1 MTGKPKAG
9 AAWHNTPVALRS
21 DLYRRALEQGIDIS
35 DACNRALASLTGIE
49 YAGRQREEVAVP
61 LPVIV
66 ARNGSNPYGSGEPE
80 KSPSRELPPVIN
92 ADDPSAPAR
101 VVQAK
106 TQKKKVPAAPP
117 AAPVPAPAP
126 VKERAVAAPESGTR
140 KAAAGKRRTAS
151 AKKGSGKDALK
162 LFFSSRVTRSGDEKD
177 RVAKDEFYERFARFC
192 RDHHVTAVPE
202 RKTVTVALKN
212 RFALLEKTI
221 DEKQCWT
228 GILLK

>member
-1 MTGKPKAG
+1 MTEKPKAG
-9 AAWHNTPVALRS
+9 ATWHSTPVALRS

-49 YAGRQREEVAVP
+49 YAGRQRGEVPVP
-61 LPVIV
+61 PPVIV
-66 ARNGSNPYGSGEPE
+66 AKNGSSPYVPGETE
-80 KSPSRELPPVIN
+80 KSPSRDLPPVIN
-92 ADDPSAPAR
+92 ADDPAAPAR

-106 TQKKKVPAAPP
+106 AQKKIPP
-117 AAPVPAPAP
+117 APVPVPAP
-126 VKERAVAAPESGTR
+126 VKERAVATPASGAR
-140 KAAAGKRRTAS
+140 KAAAGKRRAAP
-151 AKKGSGKDALK
+151 AKKGSWKDALK

-177 RVAKDEFYERFARFC
+177 RVAKDEFYELFARFC
-192 RDHHVTAVPE
+192 RDHHVTPVPE

-212 RFALLEKTI
+212 RFALAEKTI